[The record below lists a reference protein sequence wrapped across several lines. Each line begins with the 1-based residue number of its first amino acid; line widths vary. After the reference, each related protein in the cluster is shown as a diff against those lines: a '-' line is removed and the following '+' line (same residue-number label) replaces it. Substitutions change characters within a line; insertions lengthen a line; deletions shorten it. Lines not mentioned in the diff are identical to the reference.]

1 MLTVTGA
8 ARLLGVHPNTVRA
21 WADGGR
27 LRCVRINERGDRRF
41 ATSDLQAFLAAGTT
55 GQAAPPSAGSDQPPR
70 LDRMDGGTGGGSHR
84 ALEDQLAVW
93 GEQLRSIQKLG
104 TRLGRL
110 STVAEIG
117 HAICTELRQLID
129 YHNVRVYRVQGNDG
143 VPVAWRGDMGEYVG
157 EFGEQLRV
165 RVGQGITGWVA
176 EHGIAE
182 YLPDAAKD
190 PRAATIPGT
199 EPDLDESMILA
210 PMRFDDR
217 IIGVIVLSKLGV
229 DQFTRDDL
237 RYLEIYASMAAQA
250 MANADTTQ
258 LLRAQSELLAR
269 QLEAQRELMRA
280 TESILSTLDPR
291 AVMEEIAERVGGL
304 VPVDVLALTVR
315 RPATGALQTLF
326 SRGADPDMLLPE
338 AHPDAQA
345 VNDWVFRHAETLRL
359 QADVQD
365 PRAIRLA
372 RAWQPDALI
381 VAPLRGPEGV
391 TGTLALARRGPGARF
406 DDTEL
411 ELIELFAGHVSIA
424 LQNAG
429 EHQAAELRAQTD
441 SLTGL
446 KNQGTFKDHMHRWVG
461 RGAPFS
467 LLILDL
473 DGFKAF
479 NDESGHEAG
488 NLLLTEIAD
497 SLRAACRDSD
507 EVFRY
512 GGDEFALILPGTEEA
527 GALEVAARIARA
539 VRGMGANDRG
549 YRGISCSVGVATFP
563 VDASDQAEMVLAADR
578 ACYAAK
584 RAGRDRIA
592 TAKEGLA
599 FAGPAGL
606 GAQEASVIGR
616 EAPVSGDAPVSGHAP
631 GSREPVLAG
640 AGARPAP
647 N

>member
-8 ARLLGVHPNTVRA
+8 ARYLGVHPNTIRA
-21 WADGGR
+21 WTNGGR
-27 LRCVRINERGDRRF
+27 LRCVRINARGDRRF
-41 ATSDLQAFLAAGTT
+41 RTSDLASFLAA
-55 GQAAPPSAGSDQPPR
+55 AAATAGPRRTRTRTSGAMGGSSAGARSGAGA
-70 LDRMDGGTGGGSHR
+70 DGAEARRPH
-84 ALEDQLAVW
+84 EDQLVVW

-110 STVAEIG
+110 TTVSEIG

-129 YHNVRVYRVQGNDG
+129 YHNVRVYRIQGQDAI
-143 VPVAWRGDMGEYVG
+143 PVAWRGELGEYVG

-182 YLPDAAKD
+182 FLPDAAHD
-190 PRAATIPGT
+190 PRVETIPDT

-217 IIGVIVLSKLGV
+217 IIGVIVLSKLGL
-229 DQFTRDDL
+229 DQFIPDDL

-269 QLEAQRELMRA
+269 QLDAQRELLRA

-291 AVMEEIAERVGGL
+291 AVMEEIAERIGGL
-304 VPVDVLALTVR
+304 VRVDMLALAIRDPGSGV
-315 RPATGALQTLF
+315 LQTLF
-326 SRGADPDMLLPE
+326 SRGDDPELLIPGDR
-338 AHPDAQA
+338 PDARA
-345 VNDWVFRHAETLRL
+345 ISDWVVRHAATLRL
-359 QADVQD
+359 QGNVPP
-365 PRAIRLA
+365 PRSMHLA
-372 RAWQPDALI
+372 RGWQDDAL
-381 VAPLRGPEGV
+381 VVTPLRGPDGV
-391 TGTLALARRGPGARF
+391 TGTLTLARRGPDARF

-411 ELIELFAGHVSIA
+411 ELVALFAGHVSIA
-424 LQNAG
+424 LQNAD

-446 KNQGTFKDHMHRWVG
+446 KNQGTFRDHMAHWVS
-461 RGAPFS
+461 RAAPFS
-467 LLILDL
+467 LLILAL

-479 NDESGHEAG
+479 NDHSGHEAG
-488 NLLLTEIAD
+488 NQLLTTIAA
-497 SLRAACRDSD
+497 SLRAVCRESD

-512 GGDEFALILPGTEEA
+512 GGDEFALILPGTEGP
-527 GALEVAARIARA
+527 GALGVATRVSRA
-539 VRGMGANDRG
+539 IRDLGADPDAIHR
-549 YRGISCSVGVATFP
+549 ISCSVGVATFP
-563 VDASDQAEMVLAADR
+563 GDASDSAGLVLAADR

-592 TAKEGLA
+592 TARDGRA
-599 FAGPAGL
+599 FVSGFDDAI
-606 GAQEASVIGR
+606 EASVI
-616 EAPVSGDAPVSGHAP
+616 
-631 GSREPVLAG
+631 SRDTTDDLAG
-640 AGARPAP
+640 PPGAPPTQPVMSGAGRGA
-647 N
+647 

>member
-8 ARLLGVHPNTVRA
+8 ARSLGVHPNTVRA
-21 WADGGR
+21 WADEGR
-27 LRCVRINERGDRRF
+27 LRCVRINDRGDRRF
-41 ATSDLQAFLAAGTT
+41 AAADLQSFLAAGTT
-55 GQAAPPSAGSDQPPR
+55 DVTALPLAASGLAVPR
-70 LDRMDGGTGGGSHR
+70 PGRPLARRGREAQR

-110 STVAEIG
+110 TTVTEIG
-117 HAICTELRQLID
+117 HAICIELRQLID

-165 RVGQGITGWVA
+165 QVGQGITGWVA

-217 IIGVIVLSKLGV
+217 IIGVIVLSKLGL

-237 RYLEIYASMAAQA
+237 RYLEIYAAMAAQA

-291 AVMEEIAERVGGL
+291 AVMEEIADRIGGL
-304 VPVDVLALTVR
+304 VPVDMLALTVR
-315 RPATGALQTLF
+315 DPASRTLRNLF
-326 SRGADPDMLLPE
+326 SRGNDPDLMLPE
-338 AHPDAQA
+338 THPDAQA
-345 VNDWVFRHAETLRL
+345 ISDWVVEHATTLRL
-359 QADVQD
+359 QGGGEDRRTA
-365 PRAIRLA
+365 RLA
-372 RAWQPDALI
+372 QAWQHDALI

-391 TGTLALARRGPGARF
+391 TGTLALARRGPGAHF

-429 EHQAAELRAQTD
+429 AHQAAEMRAQTD

-446 KNQGTFKDHMHRWVG
+446 KNQGTFKDHMAWWVA
-461 RGAPFS
+461 RGTPFS

-488 NLLLTEIAD
+488 NLLLTHIAH
-497 SLRAACRDSD
+497 SLRSACRDTD

-512 GGDEFALILPGTEEA
+512 GGDEFAIILPGTEGP
-527 GALEVAARIARA
+527 GAVEVANRIGRS
-539 VRGMGANDRG
+539 VRGMGADGRG
-549 YRGISCSVGVATFP
+549 SRGISCSVGVATFP
-563 VDASDQAEMVLAADR
+563 VDGSDQAEMVQAADR

-592 TAKEGLA
+592 TAQEGLA
-599 FAGPAGL
+599 FAGSAEP
-606 GAQEASVIGR
+606 GATAASVIGR
-616 EAPVSGDAPVSGHAP
+616 DIASGP
-631 GSREPVLAG
+631 EPALAG
-640 AGARPAP
+640 MVLGRAGT
-647 N
+647 

>member
-8 ARLLGVHPNTVRA
+8 ARLLGVHPNTIRA
-21 WADGGR
+21 WTDQGR

-41 ATSDLQAFLAAGTT
+41 MTSDLRSFLAAGTVNTRTVPDKRGSGRPRTSDT
-55 GQAAPPSAGSDQPPR
+55 GDAQ
-70 LDRMDGGTGGGSHR
+70 R
-84 ALEDQLAVW
+84 ALEEQLAVW

-110 STVAEIG
+110 TTVSEIG
-117 HAICTELRQLID
+117 QAICTELRQLID
-129 YHNVRVYRVQGNDG
+129 YHNVRVYRVQGEDAI
-143 VPVAWRGDMGEYVG
+143 PVAWRGELGEYVG

-176 EHGIAE
+176 EHGIAD
-182 YLPDAAKD
+182 YLPNAAND
-190 PRAATIPGT
+190 PRVETIPDT

-217 IIGVIVLSKLGV
+217 IIGVIVLSKLGL
-229 DQFTRDDL
+229 DQFMRDDL

-269 QLEAQRELMRA
+269 QLAAQRELMRA

-304 VPVDVLALTVR
+304 VHVDMLALTVR
-315 RPATGALQTLF
+315 EPTTGALHTLF
-326 SRGADPDMLLPE
+326 SRGDDPDLLPAE
-338 AHPDAQA
+338 SDPDTRAIS
-345 VNDWVFRHAETLRL
+345 DWVVHHAATLRL
-359 QADVQD
+359 QADVTA
-365 PRAIRLA
+365 PREIRLV
-372 RAWQPDALI
+372 REWQQDAL
-381 VAPLRGPEGV
+381 VVTPLRGPEGV
-391 TGTLALARRGPGARF
+391 TGTLVLARRGPDARF

-429 EHQAAELRAQTD
+429 EHQAAEMRAQTD

-446 KNQGTFKDHMHRWVG
+446 MNQGTFRDHMARWVN

-488 NLLLTEIAD
+488 NVLLTHIAD
-497 SLRAACRDSD
+497 SLRAACRDTD

-512 GGDEFALILPGTEEA
+512 GGDEFALILPGTEGA
-527 GALEVAARIARA
+527 GALEVAARIGRSI
-539 VRGMGANDRG
+539 RGMGADDHG
-549 YRGISCSVGVATFP
+549 SKGISCSVGVATFP
-563 VDASDQAEMVLAADR
+563 VDASDQTDIVLAADR

-592 TAKEGLA
+592 TAREGMA
-599 FAGPAGL
+599 FVGTSEL
-606 GAQEASVIGR
+606 GMTEASVIGGDVATASVG
-616 EAPVSGDAPVSGHAP
+616 EAATASDGEPAMSGAA
-631 GSREPVLAG
+631 A
-640 AGARPAP
+640 ARA
-647 N
+647 